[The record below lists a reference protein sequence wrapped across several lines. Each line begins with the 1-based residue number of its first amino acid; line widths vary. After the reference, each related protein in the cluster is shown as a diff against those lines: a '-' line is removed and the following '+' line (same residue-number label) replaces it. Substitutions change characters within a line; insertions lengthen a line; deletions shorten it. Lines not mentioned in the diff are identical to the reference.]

1 MKDELSE
8 SKPVRIDSG
17 QSLQI
22 AAKKARD
29 QRGQIKTQV
38 LVCAGTGCLANG
50 SLGVTEA
57 LDRAIRDKGLDA
69 KLSLGLKTT
78 GCHGFCQQGPLVVIQ
93 PKGIFYKGVKAKD
106 VEEIVEQ
113 TLVKG
118 EVIQRLLYRDPNTR
132 KRVEQYTEIPFYN
145 RQHRIA
151 LRNIGKIDPGS
162 IDDYIAVGGYAGLA
176 KALTDMSPEQ
186 VIDAVSRSGLRGRGG
201 GGFPTGRKWKTCRDA
216 PCRDDGDTMCDTRET
231 ARAEARGSVEEARG
245 SVEEARGSV
254 DEARGSSTRYVLC
267 NADEG
272 DPGAFMDRSI
282 CEGDPHAVIEGM
294 IIGAWAVGAC
304 RGYIYVREE
313 YPLAVKHLGRAI
325 EQARA
330 RGLLGEDILGTGFSY
345 DIEIARGG
353 GAFVCGESSALMK
366 SVAGE
371 VGEPRAKYVHSVI
384 RGLHDR
390 PTVLNN
396 VETWANMS
404 WIITEGAE
412 KFAALGTKKSTGTKA
427 FSLVGKV
434 KNTGLVEV
442 PMGITLREII
452 FDIGGGII
460 GNRPFKA
467 VQTGGPSGGCL
478 PESKLDLPVDFDS
491 LTAAGSMMGS
501 GGMIVMDDRTCMV
514 DVARYFLRFLVD
526 ESCGKC
532 VPCRE
537 GVHQLH
543 QIVEGICA
551 GNGKPSDIERIES
564 LSDVIVKASL
574 CALGKSAPNPVL
586 STLRY
591 FREEY
596 EAHINDKKCLA
607 GVCRNLFTFR
617 ISEERCTGCGLCR
630 KACPV
635 DCIVGELRKVHR
647 IDVERCT
654 RCGACR
660 NVCIPDAIEV
670 C

>member
-1 MKDELSE
+1 MRIKSVKDL
-8 SKPVRIDSG
+8 
-17 QSLQI
+17 QS
-22 AAKKARD
+22 AAQKARD
-29 QRGQIKTQV
+29 ERQKIKTEV

-50 SLGVTEA
+50 SLQVTEA
-57 LDRAIRDKGLDA
+57 LEQAIRSRKLDV
-69 KLSLGLKTT
+69 KLALGLKTT
-78 GCHGFCQQGPLVVIQ
+78 GCHGFCEQGPLVVIQ
-93 PKGIFYKGVKAKD
+93 PKGIFYKGVKPKD
-106 VEEIVEQ
+106 AEEIAEK
-113 TLVKG
+113 TLMNG
-118 EVIQRLLYRDPNTR
+118 EVIRRLLYRDPNT
-132 KRVEQYTEIPFYN
+132 KKKVEQYTGIPFYSK
-145 RQHRIA
+145 QVRIA
-151 LRNIGKIDPGS
+151 LRNIGKIDPGN
-162 IDDYIAVGGYAGLA
+162 IDDYFATGGYAGLA
-176 KALTDMSPEQ
+176 KALTEMTPAE
-186 VIDAVSRSGLRGRGG
+186 VIDTVAKSGLRGRGG

-216 PCRDDGDTMCDTRET
+216 PAD
-231 ARAEARGSVEEARG
+231 
-245 SVEEARGSV
+245 
-254 DEARGSSTRYVLC
+254 TRYVLC

-294 IIGAWAVGAC
+294 VIGAWAVGAA

-313 YPLAVKHLGRAI
+313 YPLAVKHLQLAI
-325 EQARA
+325 EHARR
-330 RGLLGEDILGTGFSY
+330 RGLLGDDILGSGFSY
-345 DIEIARGG
+345 DVEIARGG

-384 RGLHDR
+384 RGLYDK

-396 VETWANMS
+396 VETWANVP

-452 FDIGGGII
+452 YDIGGGII
-460 GNRPFKA
+460 GDHPFKG

-514 DVARYFLRFLVD
+514 DVARYFLNFLVD

-543 QIVEGICA
+543 QMVKAICA
-551 GNGKPSDIERIES
+551 GEGKPGDLENVES
-564 LSDVIVKASL
+564 LSEIIVKASL

-596 EAHINDKKCLA
+596 EAHINDGKCPA
-607 GVCRNLFTFR
+607 GVCRDLFTFQ
-617 ISEERCTGCGLCR
+617 ISEEKCVGCGTCL

-635 DCIVGELRKVHR
+635 DAIIGELKEVHK
-647 IDVERCT
+647 IDDDKCT

-660 NVCIPDAIEV
+660 NVCRVDAVEV
-670 C
+670 V

>member
-1 MKDELSE
+1 MRISNVKSLE
-8 SKPVRIDSG
+8 S
-17 QSLQI
+17 
-22 AAKKARD
+22 AAKKARSE
-29 QRGQIKTQV
+29 RRKIKTGI

-50 SLGVTEA
+50 SLAVAEA
-57 LDRAIRDKGLDA
+57 LEKAVRGSNLKAQLA
-69 KLSLGLKTT
+69 VGLKNT
-78 GCHGFCQQGPLVVIQ
+78 GCHGFCEQGPLVVIQ
-93 PKGIFYKGVKAKD
+93 PKGILYRGVKPEDA
-106 VEEIVEQ
+106 EEIVEKS
-113 TLVKG
+113 LVNG
-118 EVIQRLLYRDPNTR
+118 EVIERLLYRDPNTK
-132 KRVEQYTEIPFYN
+132 KRVEQYAAIPFYSK
-145 RQHRIA
+145 QVRIA

-162 IDDYIAVGGYAGLA
+162 IDDYLATGGYAGLA
-176 KALTDMSPEQ
+176 KALTEMTPDD
-186 VIDAVSRSGLRGRGG
+186 VIDAVTKSGLRGRGG
-201 GGFPTGRKWKTCRDA
+201 GGFSTGRKWKTCRNADS
-216 PCRDDGDTMCDTRET
+216 DTK
-231 ARAEARGSVEEARG
+231 
-245 SVEEARGSV
+245 
-254 DEARGSSTRYVLC
+254 YVLC

-294 IIGAWAVGAC
+294 VIGAWAVGAAT
-304 RGYIYVREE
+304 GYIYVRDE
-313 YPLAVKHLGRAI
+313 YPLAVKHLKFAI
-325 EQARA
+325 EQARE
-330 RGLLGEDILGTGFSY
+330 RGLLGNDILGSGFSY
-345 DIEIARGG
+345 DVEIARGG

-384 RGLHDR
+384 KGLHDK

-396 VETWANMS
+396 VETWANVS

-412 KFAALGTKKSTGTKA
+412 KFAALGTKGNAGTKV

-434 KNTGLVEV
+434 KNTGLIEV

-452 FDIGGGII
+452 YGIGGGII
-460 GNRPFKA
+460 GDRPFKG

-478 PESKLDLPVDFDS
+478 PESKLDVPVDFDS
-491 LTAAGSMMGS
+491 LTAVGSMMGS

-514 DVARYFLRFLVD
+514 DVARYFLKFLVD

-551 GNGKPSDIERIES
+551 GNGQPGDIEKIES

-596 EAHINDKKCLA
+596 ETHSKDRKCAA
-607 GVCRNLFTFR
+607 GVCRNLFYFR
-617 ISEERCTGCGLCR
+617 ISEEKCVGCKMCLD
-630 KACPV
+630 ACPV
-635 DCIVGELRKVHR
+635 DCIMGESKKVHV
-647 IDVERCT
+647 IDGKKCT

-660 NVCIPDAIEV
+660 NVCRVDAVEV
-670 C
+670 V

>member
-1 MKDELSE
+1 MRITSTKSLKDATARVRSQR
-8 SKPVRIDSG
+8 SK
-17 QSLQI
+17 
-22 AAKKARD
+22 
-29 QRGQIKTQV
+29 IKTEV

-50 SLGVTEA
+50 SLGVAQA
-57 LDRAIRDKGLDA
+57 LEQAIRRRKLDV
-69 KLSLGLKTT
+69 KLNLGLKTT
-78 GCHGFCQQGPLVVIQ
+78 GCHGFCERGPLVVIQ
-93 PKGIFYKGVKAKD
+93 PKGIFYQGVKPDD
-106 VEEIVEQ
+106 VKEIVEK
-113 TLVKG
+113 TLVEG
-118 EVIQRLLYRDPNTR
+118 EVIERLLYRDPNT
-132 KRVEQYTEIPFYN
+132 KQRVEQYTTIPFYAK
-145 RQHRIA
+145 QQRIA
-151 LRNIGKIDPGS
+151 LRNIGRIDPGD
-162 IDDYIAVGGYAGLA
+162 IEDYLAVGGYAGLA
-176 KALTDMSPEQ
+176 RALTKMKPDE
-186 VIDAVSRSGLRGRGG
+186 VIEAVSKSGLRGRGG
-201 GGFPTGRKWKTCRDA
+201 GGFPTGRKWQTCRRA
-216 PCRDDGDTMCDTRET
+216 P
-231 ARAEARGSVEEARG
+231 EEPK
-245 SVEEARGSV
+245 
-254 DEARGSSTRYVLC
+254 YVLC

-294 IIGAWAVGAC
+294 VIGAWAVGANQ
-304 RGYIYVREE
+304 GYIYVRDE
-313 YPLAVKHLGRAI
+313 YPLAVKHLRQAI
-325 EQARA
+325 EQARE
-330 RGLLGEDILGTGFSY
+330 RGFLGEDILGTGFSY
-345 DIEIARGG
+345 DVEIARGG

-384 RGLHDR
+384 RGLHDK

-396 VETWANMS
+396 VETWANVP
-404 WIITEGAE
+404 WIITEGAD
-412 KFAALGTKKSTGTKA
+412 KFAALGTKKSSGTKA

-460 GNRPFKA
+460 GDRPFKG

-478 PESKLDLPVDFDS
+478 PESQLDLPVDFDS
-491 LTAAGSMMGS
+491 LTAVGSMMGS

-514 DVARYFLRFLVD
+514 DVARYFLKFLVD

-551 GNGKPSDIERIES
+551 GEGKPGDIERIES
-564 LSDVIVKASL
+564 LSKMIVGASL

-596 EAHINDKKCLA
+596 EAHVNEKKCAA
-607 GVCRNLFTFR
+607 GVCRNLCTFQ
-617 ISEERCTGCGLCR
+617 ISEEKCIGCGLCI

-635 DCIVGELRKVHR
+635 DCIMGERKQPHR
-647 IDVERCT
+647 IDIELCT

-660 NVCIPDAIEV
+660 NVCRTDAVEV
-670 C
+670 A

>member
-1 MKDELSE
+1 MRVASAKSLE
-8 SKPVRIDSG
+8 S
-17 QSLQI
+17 
-22 AAKKARD
+22 AAKKARSE
-29 QRGQIKTQV
+29 REKIEIEV

-50 SLGVTEA
+50 SLEVAEA
-57 LDRAIRDKGLDA
+57 IDAEVRKHRLGA
-69 KLSLGLKTT
+69 KLKLGLKKT
-78 GCHGFCQQGPLVVIQ
+78 GCHGFCEKGPLVVIQ
-93 PKGIFYKGVKAKD
+93 PQGIFYNRVKPKD
-106 VEEIVEQ
+106 AAEIVSE
-113 TLVKG
+113 TLAKG
-118 EVIQRLLYRDPNTR
+118 TVIERLLYRDPNT
-132 KRVEQYTEIPFYN
+132 KERVERYAEIPFYSKQ
-145 RQHRIA
+145 RRIA
-151 LRNIGKIDPGS
+151 LRNIGKIDPGD

-176 KALTDMSPEQ
+176 KALTKMKPEQ
-186 VIDAVSRSGLRGRGG
+186 VIEAVTTSGLRGRGG
-201 GGFPTGRKWKTCRDA
+201 GGFPTGRKWKTCRNA
-216 PCRDDGDTMCDTRET
+216 P
-231 ARAEARGSVEEARG
+231 AE
-245 SVEEARGSV
+245 
-254 DEARGSSTRYVLC
+254 TRYVLC

-282 CEGDPHAVIEGM
+282 CEGDPHAVLEGM
-294 IIGAWAVGAC
+294 VIGAWAVGAS

-313 YPLAVKHLGRAI
+313 YPLAVKHLRQAI
-325 EQARA
+325 EQARE
-330 RGLLGEDILGTGFSY
+330 RGFLGEDILGSGFSY

-384 RGLHDR
+384 RGLHDM

-396 VETWANMS
+396 VETWANIP
-404 WIITEGAE
+404 WIIAEGPE
-412 KFAALGTKKSTGTKA
+412 KYAALGTKTSTGTKA

-460 GNRPFKA
+460 GDRPFKG

-514 DVARYFLRFLVD
+514 DVARYFLKFLVD

-543 QIVEGICA
+543 EIVTAICA
-551 GNGKPSDIERIES
+551 GDGKPGDIERIEK
-564 LSDVIVKASL
+564 LSEVVVKASL
-574 CALGKSAPNPVL
+574 CALGKSAPNPVM

-596 EAHINDKKCLA
+596 EEHINEKKCRA
-607 GVCRNLFTFR
+607 GVCRKLFTFR
-617 ISEERCTGCGLCR
+617 ISEEKCTGCGACLR
-630 KACPV
+630 ACPV
-635 DCIVGELRKVHR
+635 DCIAGERKKVHT
-647 IDVERCT
+647 IDEKKCT

-660 NVCIPDAIEV
+660 NVCHFDAIDV
-670 C
+670 V

>member
-1 MKDELSE
+1 MRIKSAKSLE
-8 SKPVRIDSG
+8 SVTKKVRGEREKIE
-17 QSLQI
+17 
-22 AAKKARD
+22 
-29 QRGQIKTQV
+29 TEV

-57 LDRAIRDKGLDA
+57 LDRAIRDNGLDV

-78 GCHGFCQQGPLVVIQ
+78 GCHGFCEQGPLVVIQ
-93 PKGIFYKGVKAKD
+93 PKGIFYRGVKPKD
-106 VEEIVEQ
+106 VDDIVEK
-113 TLVKG
+113 TLKNG
-118 EVIQRLLYRDPNTR
+118 EVVERLLYRDPNTK
-132 KRVEQYTEIPFYN
+132 KRVEQYTEIPFYSK
-145 RQHRIA
+145 QHRIA
-151 LRNIGKIDPGS
+151 LRNIGKIDPS
-162 IDDYIAVGGYAGLA
+162 NIDDYIAIGGYAGLA
-176 KALTDMSPEQ
+176 KALTEMTPEE
-186 VIDAVSRSGLRGRGG
+186 VIDDVTKSGLRGRGG
-201 GGFPTGRKWKTCRDA
+201 GGFPTGRKWKTCASAPADA
-216 PCRDDGDTMCDTRET
+216 
-231 ARAEARGSVEEARG
+231 
-245 SVEEARGSV
+245 
-254 DEARGSSTRYVLC
+254 RYVLC

-294 IIGAWAVGAC
+294 VIGAWAVGAHE
-304 RGYIYVREE
+304 GYIYVREE
-313 YPLAVKHLGRAI
+313 YPLAVKHLQRAL
-325 EQARA
+325 EQARE
-330 RGLLGEDILGTGFSY
+330 RGFLGDDILGSGFSY
-345 DIEIARGG
+345 DIHIARGG

-371 VGEPRAKYVHSVI
+371 IGEPRAKYVHSVI
-384 RGLHDR
+384 RGLHDQ

-396 VETWANMS
+396 VETWADVS

-412 KFAALGTKKSTGTKA
+412 KYASLGTEKSTGTKV

-452 FDIGGGII
+452 FGIGGGII
-460 GNRPFKA
+460 GDRPFKA

-491 LTAAGSMMGS
+491 LTEAGSMMGS

-514 DVARYFLRFLVD
+514 DTARYFLNFLVD

-543 QIVEGICA
+543 QILDAICH
-551 GNGKPSDIERIES
+551 GDGKPGDIEKIES
-564 LSDVIVKASL
+564 LSDVVVKASL
-574 CALGKSAPNPVL
+574 CALGKSAPNPVR

-591 FREEY
+591 FRQEY
-596 EAHINDKKCLA
+596 EAHINDKRCPA
-607 GVCRNLFTFR
+607 GVCRDLFTFE
-617 ISEERCTGCGLCR
+617 ISEEKCTGCGLCA

-635 DCIVGELRKVHR
+635 DCITGEIKSVHV
-647 IDVERCT
+647 IDAKKCT

-660 NVCIPDAIEV
+660 NVCPVDAVEV
-670 C
+670 I

>member
-1 MKDELSE
+1 M
-8 SKPVRIDSG
+8 VIDSAKG
-17 QSLQI
+17 LE
-22 AAKKARD
+22 AAATKARN
-29 QRGQIKTQV
+29 QRSRIKTEV

-50 SLGVTEA
+50 SLGVANA
-57 LDRAIRDKGLDA
+57 LDRAIRRRKLDA
-69 KLSLGLKTT
+69 RLKLGLKTT
-78 GCHGFCQQGPLVVIQ
+78 GCHGFCEQGPLVVIQ
-93 PKGIFYKGVKAKD
+93 PEGIFYRGVKPGD
-106 VEEIVEQ
+106 VKEIVEK
-113 TLVKG
+113 TLLKG
-118 EVIQRLLYRDPNTR
+118 QVIERLLYRDPNTK
-132 KRVEQYTEIPFYN
+132 KRVERYAAIPFYSK
-145 RQHRIA
+145 QHRIA

-162 IDDYIAVGGYAGLA
+162 IDDYLAVSGYAGLA
-176 KALTDMSPEQ
+176 KALTEMTPEA
-186 VIDAVSRSGLRGRGG
+186 VIETMAKSGLRGRGG
-201 GGFPTGRKWKTCRDA
+201 GGFPVGRKWKTCRNA
-216 PCRDDGDTMCDTRET
+216 PGD
-231 ARAEARGSVEEARG
+231 
-245 SVEEARGSV
+245 
-254 DEARGSSTRYVLC
+254 TRYVLC

-294 IIGAWAVGAC
+294 VIGAWAVGAQQ
-304 RGYIYVREE
+304 GYVYVRQE
-313 YPLAVKHLGRAI
+313 YPLAVTHLRQAV
-325 EQARA
+325 EQARE
-330 RGLLGEDILGTGFSY
+330 RGFLGDNILGSGFAY

-371 VGEPRAKYVHSVI
+371 VGEPRAKYVHSVV
-384 RGLHDR
+384 RGLFDR

-396 VETWANMS
+396 VETWANVP
-404 WIITEGAE
+404 WIITEGAD
-412 KFAALGTKKSTGTKA
+412 KFAAMGTKTSTGTKA

-442 PMGITLREII
+442 SMGITLREII
-452 FDIGGGII
+452 YDIGGGII
-460 GNRPFKA
+460 GDRPFKG

-491 LTAAGSMMGS
+491 LTEAGSMMGS

-514 DVARYFLRFLVD
+514 DLARYFLKFLVD

-543 QIVEGICA
+543 RTVEDICA
-551 GNGKPSDIERIES
+551 GRGRPGDVEKIEA

-596 EAHINDKKCLA
+596 EAHINDRKCAA
-607 GVCRNLFTFR
+607 GVCRNLFTFE
-617 ISEERCTGCGLCR
+617 ISADKCTGCGLCV

-635 DCIVGELRKVHR
+635 DCIVGELKEVHR
-647 IDVERCT
+647 IDGQKCT

-660 NVCIPDAIEV
+660 NVCRFDAVEV
-670 C
+670 K

>member
-1 MKDELSE
+1 MRIESVKDLQSTAKRARSE
-8 SKPVRIDSG
+8 RN
-17 QSLQI
+17 
-22 AAKKARD
+22 R
-29 QRGQIKTQV
+29 IKTEV

-50 SLGVTEA
+50 SLDVVES
-57 LDRAIRDKGLDA
+57 LERAIRSRELDA
-69 KLSLGLKTT
+69 DLKLGLKTT
-78 GCHGFCQQGPLVVIQ
+78 GCHGFCEKGPLVVIR
-93 PKGIFYKGVKAKD
+93 PKGIFYTGVKPKD
-106 VEEIVEQ
+106 VNDIVEK
-113 TLVKG
+113 TLVGG
-118 EVIQRLLYRDPNTR
+118 EVVERLLYRDPNT
-132 KRVEQYTEIPFYN
+132 KEKVEQYAAIPFYS
-145 RQHRIA
+145 RQLRVA
-151 LRNIGKIDPGS
+151 LRNIGKIDPGD
-162 IDDYIAVGGYAGLA
+162 IDDYIAAGGYAGLA
-176 KALTDMSPEQ
+176 KALTEMTPEE
-186 VIDAVSRSGLRGRGG
+186 VIDAVTKSGLRGRGG
-201 GGFPTGRKWKTCRDA
+201 GGFPTGRKWKTCRNA
-216 PCRDDGDTMCDTRET
+216 P
-231 ARAEARGSVEEARG
+231 AQ
-245 SVEEARGSV
+245 
-254 DEARGSSTRYVLC
+254 TRYVLC

-294 IIGAWAVGAC
+294 VIGAWAVGAEK
-304 RGYIYVREE
+304 GYIYVRQE
-313 YPLAVKHLGRAI
+313 YPLAVKHLQRAI
-325 EQARA
+325 EQARD
-330 RGLLGEDILGTGFSY
+330 RGLLGDNILGSGFCY
-345 DIEIARGG
+345 DVEIARGG

-371 VGEPRAKYVHSVI
+371 VGEPRAKYIHSVI
-384 RGLHDR
+384 RGLHDK

-396 VETWANMS
+396 VETWADVP
-404 WIITEGAE
+404 WIITEGAD

-460 GNRPFKA
+460 GDRPFKG

-478 PESKLDLPVDFDS
+478 PESKLDLPVDFDT
-491 LTAAGSMMGS
+491 LTEAGSMMGS

-514 DVARYFLRFLVD
+514 DTARYFLKFLVD

-543 QIVEGICA
+543 QILEGICA
-551 GNGKPSDIERIES
+551 GDGKPGDIEKIEL

-591 FREEY
+591 FRDEY
-596 EAHINDKKCLA
+596 EEHINDRKCAA

-617 ISEERCTGCGLCR
+617 ISEEKCTGCGLCL

-635 DCIVGELRKVHR
+635 DCITGEKKEVHK
-647 IDVERCT
+647 IDDAECT

-660 NVCIPDAIEV
+660 NVCRVDAVEV
-670 C
+670 V

>member
-1 MKDELSE
+1 M
-8 SKPVRIDSG
+8 RITSVKG
-17 QSLQI
+17 LETAATQS
-22 AAKKARD
+22 RRRHD
-29 QRGQIKTQV
+29 GIKTEV

-50 SLGVTEA
+50 SRAVAEA
-57 LDRAIRDKGLDA
+57 LDRAIRRKKLDVTL
-69 KLSLGLKTT
+69 KLGLKTT
-78 GCHGFCQQGPLVVIQ
+78 GCHGFCEQGPLVVIQ
-93 PKGIFYKGVKAKD
+93 PKGIFYRGVKAAD
-106 VEEIVEQ
+106 VTEIVDQ
-113 TLVKG
+113 TLVNG
-118 EVIQRLLYRDPNTR
+118 EVIQRLLYRDPNTK
-132 KRVEQYTEIPFYN
+132 KRIERYADIPFYSK
-145 RQHRIA
+145 QHRLA

-162 IDDYIAVGGYAGLA
+162 IDDYLAVGGYAGLA
-176 KALTDMSPEQ
+176 KALTRMTPEE
-186 VIDAVSRSGLRGRGG
+186 VIEAVSKSGLRGRGG
-201 GGFPTGRKWKTCRDA
+201 AGFPTGRKWKTCRDA
-216 PCRDDGDTMCDTRET
+216 PAD
-231 ARAEARGSVEEARG
+231 V
-245 SVEEARGSV
+245 
-254 DEARGSSTRYVLC
+254 RYVLC

-282 CEGDPHAVIEGM
+282 CEGDPHAVLEGM
-294 IIGAWAVGAC
+294 VIGAWAVGAHQ
-304 RGYIYVREE
+304 GYIYVREE
-313 YPLAVKHLGRAI
+313 YPLAVKHLGRAV
-325 EQARA
+325 EQARE
-330 RGLLGEDILGTGFSY
+330 RGLLGDKILGTDFSF
-345 DIEIARGG
+345 DVGIARGG

-384 RGLHDR
+384 RGLHDK

-396 VETWANMS
+396 VETWADVP
-404 WIITEGAE
+404 WIITEGAD

-442 PMGITLREII
+442 PMGITLRQII

-460 GNRPFKA
+460 GDRRFKG

-478 PESKLDLPVDFDS
+478 PENQLDLPVDFDS

-543 QIVEGICA
+543 LIVEDISA
-551 GNGKPSDIERIES
+551 GRGKPGDVEKIEA
-564 LSDVIVKASL
+564 LSDTIVKASL

-596 EAHINDKKCLA
+596 EVHINDRKCRA
-607 GVCRNLFTFR
+607 GVCRNLFTFE
-617 ISEERCTGCGLCR
+617 ISADKCVGCGLCI
-630 KACPV
+630 KACPI
-635 DCIVGELRKVHR
+635 DCIMGELKQVHR
-647 IDVERCT
+647 INTAECT

-660 NVCIPDAIEV
+660 NVCRVDAVEV
-670 C
+670 A

>member
-1 MKDELSE
+1 M
-8 SKPVRIDSG
+8 RINSVKA
-17 QSLQI
+17 LQQT
-22 AAKKARD
+22 AKKARD
-29 QRGQIKTQV
+29 QRAAIRTEV

-50 SLGVTEA
+50 SLEVLEG
-57 LDRAIRDKGLDA
+57 LDRAIRRKKLDV
-69 KLSLGLKTT
+69 KLKLALKTT
-78 GCHGFCQQGPLVVIQ
+78 GCHGFCEKGPLVVIQ
-93 PKGIFYKGVKAKD
+93 PEGIFYKGVKKPKD
-106 VEEIVEQ
+106 VQEIVEK
-113 TLVKG
+113 TLVRG
-118 EVIQRLLYRDPNTR
+118 EVVERLLYRDPNTK
-132 KRVEQYTEIPFYN
+132 KRMQKYTEIPFYSK
-145 RQHRIA
+145 QHRIA
-151 LRNIGKIDPGS
+151 LRNIGKIDPGN
-162 IDDYIAVGGYAGLA
+162 IDDYIAGGGYAGLA
-176 KALTDMSPEQ
+176 KALTKMKPEE
-186 VIDAVSRSGLRGRGG
+186 VVEAVAKSGLRGRGG
-201 GGFPTGRKWKTCRDA
+201 GGFPTGRKWKTCRNA
-216 PCRDDGDTMCDTRET
+216 PAD
-231 ARAEARGSVEEARG
+231 
-245 SVEEARGSV
+245 
-254 DEARGSSTRYVLC
+254 TRYVLC

-294 IIGAWAVGAC
+294 IIGAWAVGAAQ
-304 RGYIYVREE
+304 GYIYVREE
-313 YPLAVKHLGRAI
+313 YPLAVKHLGIALS
-325 EQARA
+325 QARE
-330 RGLLGEDILGTGFSY
+330 RGLLGDNILGTDFSY

-384 RGLHDR
+384 KGLYDL

-396 VETWANMS
+396 VETWANVP
-404 WIITEGAE
+404 WIITEGHE

-452 FDIGGGII
+452 YDIGGGII
-460 GNRPFKA
+460 GDRPFKG

-478 PESKLDLPVDFDS
+478 PESRLDLPVDFDT
-491 LTAAGSMMGS
+491 LTEAGSMMGS

-514 DVARYFLRFLVD
+514 DLARYFLKFLVD

-532 VPCRE
+532 LPCRE

-543 QIVEGICA
+543 QAVEAICR
-551 GNGKPSDIERIES
+551 GEGKPGDLAQIEA
-564 LSDVIVKASL
+564 LSEVIVKASL

-591 FREEY
+591 FRDEY
-596 EAHINDKKCLA
+596 EEHIRDKKCRA
-607 GVCRNLFTFR
+607 GVCRNLFSFQ
-617 ISEERCTGCGLCR
+617 ILEEKCVGCGLCI

-635 DCIVGELRKVHR
+635 DCIMGERKAAHR
-647 IDVERCT
+647 IDNEICT

-660 NVCIPDAIEV
+660 NVCSVDAVEV
-670 C
+670 V

>member
-1 MKDELSE
+1 MRIKSVE
-8 SKPVRIDSG
+8 SLK
-17 QSLQI
+17 
-22 AAKKARD
+22 AATKKARD
-29 QRGQIKTQV
+29 QRSRIKTEI

-50 SLGVTEA
+50 GLKVAESFEREIRRRKLGVE
-57 LDRAIRDKGLDA
+57 LK
-69 KLSLGLKTT
+69 LGLKTT
-78 GCHGFCQQGPLVVIQ
+78 GCHGFCEQGPLVVIQ
-93 PKGIFYKGVKAKD
+93 PKGILYKGVKPKD
-106 VEEIVEQ
+106 VKEIVER
-113 TLVKG
+113 TLAKG
-118 EVIQRLLYRDPNTR
+118 EVVKRLLYRDPTTK
-132 KRVEQYTEIPFYN
+132 KRVTEYKAIPFYS
-145 RQHRIA
+145 RQVRIA
-151 LRNIGKIDPGS
+151 LRNIGKIDPCD
-162 IDDYIAVGGYAGLA
+162 IDDCIAAGGYAGLA
-176 KALTDMSPEQ
+176 KALTKMTPEQ
-186 VIDAVSRSGLRGRGG
+186 VIDAVTVSGLRGRGG
-201 GGFPTGRKWKTCRDA
+201 GGFPTGRKWKTCRNA
-216 PCRDDGDTMCDTRET
+216 T
-231 ARAEARGSVEEARG
+231 AE
-245 SVEEARGSV
+245 
-254 DEARGSSTRYVLC
+254 TRYVLC

-294 IIGAWAVGAC
+294 VIGAWAVGALE
-304 RGYIYVREE
+304 GYIYVREE
-313 YPLAVKHLGRAI
+313 YPLAVKHLRLAI
-325 EQARA
+325 EHARE
-330 RGLLGEDILGTGFSY
+330 RGLLGDDILGSGFSY
-345 DIEIARGG
+345 DVQIARGG

-384 RGLHDR
+384 RGLHDK

-396 VETWANMS
+396 VETWANVP

-412 KFAALGTKKSTGTKA
+412 KFASVGTKKSTGTKV

-452 FDIGGGII
+452 FDIGSGII
-460 GNRPFKA
+460 GDRPFKG

-478 PESKLDLPVDFDS
+478 PKSKLDLPVDFDS

-501 GGMIVMDDRTCMV
+501 GGMVVMDDRTCMV
-514 DVARYFLRFLVD
+514 DVARYFLKFLVD

-543 QIVEGICA
+543 QIVEDICR
-551 GNGKPSDIERIES
+551 GDGKPGDVEKIES
-564 LSDVIVKASL
+564 LSEVIVKASL

-586 STLRY
+586 STVRH

-596 EAHINDKKCLA
+596 EAHINDRKCPA

-617 ISEERCTGCGLCR
+617 ISEEKCTGCGVCI

-635 DCIVGELRKVHR
+635 DCIRGEKKELHT
-647 IDVERCT
+647 INADECT

-660 NVCIPDAIEV
+660 NVCRFDAIEV
-670 C
+670 I

>member
-1 MKDELSE
+1 MRIKSVKTLE
-8 SKPVRIDSG
+8 ST
-17 QSLQI
+17 
-22 AAKKARD
+22 AKKARG
-29 QRGQIKTQV
+29 QRSRINTEV

-50 SLGVTEA
+50 SLAVAESLRRT
-57 LDRAIRDKGLDA
+57 IRRRKLDA
-69 KLSLGLKTT
+69 KLKLKLKTT
-78 GCHGFCQQGPLVVIQ
+78 GCHGFCEQGPLVVIQ
-93 PKGIFYKGVKAKD
+93 PKGVFYKGVKPQDTK
-106 VEEIVEQ
+106 EIVDR

-118 EVIQRLLYRDPNTR
+118 EVIERLLYRDPNTK
-132 KRVEQYTEIPFYN
+132 KRVRTYAEIPFYSK
-145 RQHRIA
+145 QLRIA

-162 IDDYIAVGGYAGLA
+162 IDDYIAAGGYAGLA
-176 KALTDMSPEQ
+176 KALTEMTPGK
-186 VIDAVSRSGLRGRGG
+186 VIDAVTKSGLRGRGG
-201 GGFPTGRKWKTCRDA
+201 GGFVTGRKWKTCRNADA
-216 PCRDDGDTMCDTRET
+216 E
-231 ARAEARGSVEEARG
+231 
-245 SVEEARGSV
+245 
-254 DEARGSSTRYVLC
+254 TRYVLC

-294 IIGAWAVGAC
+294 VIGAWAVGASQ
-304 RGYIYVREE
+304 GYIYVREE
-313 YPLAVKHLGRAI
+313 YPLAVKHLRLAI
-325 EQARA
+325 EQARE
-330 RGLLGEDILGTGFSY
+330 RGFLGDDILGSGFSY
-345 DIEIARGG
+345 DVGIARGG

-371 VGEPRAKYVHSVI
+371 VGEPRAKYIHSVI
-384 RGLHDR
+384 RGLHDK

-396 VETWANMS
+396 VETWANVP
-404 WIITEGAE
+404 WIITKGAD
-412 KFAALGTKKSTGTKA
+412 KFAALGTKRSTGTKA

-460 GNRPFKA
+460 GDRPFKG

-478 PESKLDLPVDFDS
+478 PEAQLDLPVDFDS

-543 QIVEGICA
+543 QILEAICA
-551 GNGKPSDIERIES
+551 GEGEPGDLEKVES
-564 LSDVIVKASL
+564 LSETIVKASL

-591 FREEY
+591 FRQEY
-596 EAHINDKKCLA
+596 QEHINDRKCSA

-617 ISEERCTGCGLCR
+617 ISEEKCNGCGACVR
-630 KACPV
+630 ACPV
-635 DCIVGELRKVHR
+635 DCITGELKSLHS
-647 IDVERCT
+647 IDAGKCT

-660 NVCIPDAIEV
+660 NVCRFDAIEV
-670 C
+670 V